1 MLGFKKRARYSARV
15 KKNMKIL
22 VLQVEMMVE
31 DHMLLSFSELNFNMI
46 LQWFSPIDCLN
57 VLTKTFYFNLY
68 SAAVNSETQEEVAI
82 KKVSKAFH
90 NRIDAKRIL
99 REIKLL
105 RHMNHDN
112 VSSNASII
120 S

>member
-1 MLGFKKRARYSARV
+1 
-15 KKNMKIL
+15 
-22 VLQVEMMVE
+22 MMVE
-31 DHMLLSFSELNFNMI
+31 DHMLLSFLALNFNVI
-46 LQWFSPIDCLN
+46 LQWFSPIDCSS

-68 SAAVNSETQEEVAI
+68 SAAVNSETKEEVAI
-82 KKVSKAFH
+82 KKVTNAFH

-112 VSSNASII
+112 VSLNSLIFT
-120 S
+120 